1 MLLALLTLSGCFSN
15 YWWKDLDE
23 MNTLDPSEVP
33 YSVPGLEATDAVV
46 TSFDAAQTCPDGEPA
61 TFFVV
66 YREGVTSDAP
76 VAVVFHSGAFDY
88 VIDPDDDQPLS
99 GDHYYLDSRLTRT
112 WSISKIWETL
122 GMLYP
127 RTIDAS
133 EQNLGALPAALT
145 DAGVVSIYPG
155 NCWGDLWHDDAGVAD
170 NDPSEGFTRSG
181 RTLALD
187 MVDMLFNAQTASDLG
202 FDIPVTLDTNQLY
215 LIGLGSGGRAVTE
228 LMLSDT
234 LPPLEGALIDSSPD
248 DLSAYVDGGQA
259 FADEIVGLGRIFADT
274 DPSALSDW
282 STAAVTSGELA
293 TNTAYIWSSADPDL
307 PVGAALTGAEA
318 LSDDAWVYD
327 TGARAHVAS
336 NADIDFAGGVVD
348 FLMTGQE
355 PSLGD

>member
-1 MLLALLTLSGCFSN
+1 LLLALLSLTGCFSN

-33 YSVPGLEATDAVV
+33 YGVDGLEATDAVV

-66 YREGVTSDAP
+66 YRTGITSDAP

-88 VIDPDDDQPLS
+88 VVDPDQDQPLS

-127 RTIDAS
+127 RTIDAE

-145 DAGVVSIYPG
+145 DAGFVTIYPG
-155 NCWGDLWHDDAGVAD
+155 NCWGDLWHDDPGVVD
-170 NDPSEGFTRSG
+170 NDPVDGFNRRG

-187 MVDMLFNAQTASDLG
+187 MVDMLFNAEKAADLG
-202 FDIPVTLDTNQLY
+202 FDIPVTLDTSQLY
-215 LIGLGSGGRAVTE
+215 LVGLGSGGRAVTE
-228 LMLSDT
+228 LMLSDA
-234 LPPLEGALIDSSPD
+234 LPPVEGALIDSSPD
-248 DLSAYVDGGQA
+248 DLSAYADGGQA
-259 FADEIVGLGRIFADT
+259 FSDELEGIGRIFAGVDT
-274 DPSALSDW
+274 STLSDW
-282 STAAVTSGELA
+282 SMAAVDPSDLA
-293 TNTAYIWSSADPDL
+293 ANTAYLWSSADPEM
-307 PVGAALTGAEA
+307 PVAAAQAGADALEG
-318 LSDDAWVYD
+318 SAWVYD
-327 TGARAHVAS
+327 TGARAHVAT
-336 NADIDFAGGVVD
+336 NADYDVASGVVD

-355 PSLGD
+355 PALGD